1 MGKGERE
8 RGGGSN
14 RGMSL
19 NGALCIQLKKVLN
32 AHRSF
37 IK

>member
-1 MGKGERE
+1 MGEGE

-14 RGMSL
+14 WGMSL